1 MFTDIALVGDFT
13 CFRDGKNYAIS
24 LFTLIGTGIG
34 LHMTSLV
41 SRSSII
47 ENPKGVILESPFNN
61 IKDEITNHPFSV
73 VSPFLLHRLCFKRKD

>member
-1 MFTDIALVGDFT
+1 MISNVSEMEKIMQFSL
-13 CFRDGKNYAIS
+13 YAH
-24 LFTLIGTGIG
+24 LGTGIG

-41 SRSSII
+41 SSSSII

-73 VSPFLLHRLCFKRKD
+73 VSPFPTPSSLL

>member
-13 CFRDGKNYAIS
+13 CFRDGKNYAIFS
-24 LFTLIGTGIG
+24 LLIFAHLGTGIG

-73 VSPFLLHRLCFKRKD
+73 VSPFPTPLSLV